1 MRLGLSGFHAALL
14 VLDDLNGSLADIPQN
29 LCFLVFRTHHRGTL
43 GVVPEKMYR
52 IKFAAC
58 RTQAAADT
66 FVGINH
72 GRTALKAT
80 SGLDAHLLGRERLA
94 DIAPV
99 MTNTLNFSARRNL
112 SACMIVRIGIERN
125 LAFIQLNV
133 MALIAANGKR

>member
-1 MRLGLSGFHAALL
+1 
-14 VLDDLNGSLADIPQN
+14 
-29 LCFLVFRTHHRGTL
+29 
-43 GVVPEKMYR
+43 MYR

-58 RTQAAADT
+58 RAQAAADT

-72 GRTALKAT
+72 GRTALKAA

-94 DIAPV
+94 NIAPV

-112 SACMIVRIGIERN
+112 PARMIVRIGIERN

-133 MALIAANGKR
+133 MALIAADGKR